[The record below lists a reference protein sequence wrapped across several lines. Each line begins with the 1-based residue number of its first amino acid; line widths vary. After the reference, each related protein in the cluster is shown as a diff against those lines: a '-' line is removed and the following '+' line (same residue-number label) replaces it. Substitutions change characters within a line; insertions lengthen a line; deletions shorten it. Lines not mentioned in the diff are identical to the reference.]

1 MKKLIFAALFMTG
14 GMVAVSAQTKE
25 AKKAEIAEA
34 KPVEIN
40 DVQSPAPTDA
50 ATQKSDKS
58 IIANDKKLKSKL
70 NKEKAKN
77 QPILQEAEPAKQEGP
92 RKIEKVE

>member
-1 MKKLIFAALFMTG
+1 MKKLFFAALFMTG
-14 GMVAVSAQTKE
+14 GMVAISAQTKE
-25 AKKAEIAEA
+25 AKKAEVAEV

-40 DVQSPAPTDA
+40 DVQSPAPADA

-77 QPILQEAEPAKQEGP
+77 QPMLQEAEPAKQEGP